1 MEISDKEYGKLKQN
15 RKIYEDWAAQ
25 FKKSNGWII
34 IPAYE
39 KPPVEFTNEDRSKI
53 EVYEWLRDQP
63 EKYFLYIDEK
73 TWTAATWMGD
83 KLGRVYPGKKYRDN
97 FGGVRMSIVVYGT
110 NKMKYYGTYY
120 MSSGNYARI
129 KAYSHQFV

>member
-1 MEISDKEYGKLKQN
+1 MGISDKTYGKLKQN
-15 RKIYEDWAAQ
+15 QRIYKEWAQQ

-39 KPPVEFTNEDRSKI
+39 ETPVEFTNNDISKI
-53 EVYEWLRDQP
+53 EVYEWLRDKP

-73 TWTAATWMGD
+73 TWTATTFTGD
-83 KLGRVYPGKKYRDN
+83 KLGKVFHGKKYRDN
-97 FGGVRMSIVVYGT
+97 FGGIRMSITIYGT
-110 NKMKYYGTYY
+110 NKIKYYGTYY

-129 KAYSHQFV
+129 KAYSNQHI